1 MTVFSTAKTEMTA
14 AISKVQDDVRTAL
27 GLLAWP
33 AEPGE
38 KLKTTHDRIHKAL
51 KGQVTHR
58 QIRSLWRK
66 EWKNI
71 PAHIYLAVLERAE
84 AHEQQL
90 DVNIKAARARQ
101 AKLWALIHHGHNQ
114 DFYRVRAGVDGDE
127 TDGRG

>member
-1 MTVFSTAKTEMTA
+1 MTVFSTAKTEMSA
-14 AISKVQDDVRTAL
+14 AISKVQEDVRTAL
-27 GLLAWP
+27 GIIAWP

-38 KLKTTHDRIHKAL
+38 KLKTTHDRLHKAL

-58 QIRSLWRK
+58 QIRALWRK

-90 DVNIKAARARQ
+90 DAKLRAARERQ
-101 AKLWALIHHGHNQ
+101 AKLWSLIHHSS
-114 DFYRVRAGVDGDE
+114 DPAFYRGRLAVDGDE
-127 TDGRG
+127 TD